1 MSQSGKLV
9 MIAALQIK
17 QLVTE
22 CLLYFHVLGL
32 WEIPAAALYVIL
44 CKKENWNE
52 NTKQMKSETQD
63 KGTFYHRLLSYANVA
78 VK

>member
-17 QLVTE
+17 QWVT
-22 CLLYFHVLGL
+22 GL
-32 WEIPAAALYVIL
+32 FLYVYIFICWV
-44 CKKENWNE
+44 CKKFLQLHY
-52 NTKQMKSETQD
+52 TLQSETKIQN
-63 KGTFYHRLLSYANVA
+63 KRKVKHKTKERFISLLSYANVA